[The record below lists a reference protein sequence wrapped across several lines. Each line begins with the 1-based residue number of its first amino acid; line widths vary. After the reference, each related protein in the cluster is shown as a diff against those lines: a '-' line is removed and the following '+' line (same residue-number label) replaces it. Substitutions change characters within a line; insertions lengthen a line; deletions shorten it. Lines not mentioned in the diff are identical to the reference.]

1 MAGPAAILLW
11 ESGAAQQKIA
21 DRVRGRKAQSKDG
34 INRYDRRRG
43 KLAADVLPKAKKR
56 AAAWLLAEGNHRH
69 RARLGPH
76 PWVKNLPLDKG
87 IICGR
92 ISTRLETKRLLM
104 EVRP

>member
-43 KLAADVLPKAKKR
+43 KLAAGVLPKAKKGR
-56 AAAWLLAEGNHRH
+56 PRGCWQRETTGT
-69 RARLGPH
+69 GPA
-76 PWVKNLPLDKG
+76 
-87 IICGR
+87 
-92 ISTRLETKRLLM
+92 
-104 EVRP
+104 